1 MKHIFDIN
9 MLQPGMKVYE
19 NIVDPKSK
27 ITLVSAG
34 TILTEDLIRRL
45 KTREIYEI
53 AVDLTVEEKQK
64 YQFDFNVIPT
74 VSTST
79 IKGATAT
86 IKSIDGTK
94 PLNDKTID
102 DTITYAKKIVE
113 SVLMDTNFIYKLTDY
128 KMNTAVNE
136 HTVRT
141 ATYAVALAKAY
152 NDKLSKLSDSEIQNK
167 TISLENIAIAALLH
181 DIGKLCED
189 DKVRYGIKDFVYLG
203 SKYEGLTEN
212 KFKDLKD
219 NYDPEFDSY
228 YAYNIIHDNKALP
241 TEAKVM
247 VLFSGENNLGTGP
260 LKPNKLVK
268 FNNSSDKH
276 IVAAKMINLCSH
288 FDEYMMENINEEIT
302 LENAYEEFRNLFTTG
317 MFEESYLDLFIKTIP
332 LYPPGTKVLLQGTIS
347 GYAIVLGN
355 YKDQTNYPRPILVTI
370 PGKKYVD
377 LSKENTTTTIKQ
389 VIGDEV
395 KMYELLK
402 GTTNNIEEEQAKKMA

>member
-45 KTREIYEI
+45 KTRDIYEI

-74 VSTST
+74 VNTST
-79 IKGATAT
+79 IKSATAT
-86 IKSIDGTK
+86 VKSIDGTK

-102 DTITYAKKIVE
+102 DTIAYAQKIVD
-113 SVLMDTNFIYKLTDY
+113 SVLMDANFTYKLTDY

-136 HTVRT
+136 HAVRT

-152 NDKLSKLSDSEIQNK
+152 NDKTANQA
-167 TISLENIAIAALLH
+167 ISLENIAIAALLH

-228 YAYNIIHDNKALP
+228 YAYNIIHDNKKLP

-260 LKPNKLVK
+260 LKPNKLENRNANVAPIIPPPTSIDVDPDVNK
-268 FNNSSDKH
+268 AVLPLIELIKVPVYGETEKIYVFN
-276 IVAAKMINLCSH
+276 
-288 FDEYMMENINEEIT
+288 
-302 LENAYEEFRNLFTTG
+302 
-317 MFEESYLDLFIKTIP
+317 
-332 LYPPGTKVLLQGTIS
+332 
-347 GYAIVLGN
+347 
-355 YKDQTNYPRPILVTI
+355 
-370 PGKKYVD
+370 
-377 LSKENTTTTIKQ
+377 
-389 VIGDEV
+389 
-395 KMYELLK
+395 
-402 GTTNNIEEEQAKKMA
+402 